1 MYTTAYQKTC
11 SSGEPSRRDDV
22 FKKLC
27 MIKISLTLLLFTAMQ
42 LSAKTI
48 AQTITL
54 SERNATLESVLKK
67 IKKQSGYAFLYQD
80 QLLRQSFRVDIE
92 VTNVR
97 PEEALNLI
105 FKDQPLTYEIIAD
118 KLIAV
123 KEKTIKLE
131 SKPQPEVPRA
141 QDITGTVVNE
151 KGEPLAG
158 ASIMIRG
165 TQRGTTTGSD
175 GRYSLSG
182 VDRNAVLVVSIIG
195 YQTMEIP
202 VNGRSVIA
210 IVMRSAES
218 SLLTDVVVVGYG
230 TQKRSSVTA
239 SISKIQNDI
248 LDQVP
253 SGRLETAL
261 IGRMAGVNIS
271 QSRNIPGA
279 APDISI
285 RGLGSISASNSP
297 LIVIDGFPGGDLG
310 QLDMNDVESIEVLK
324 DASSAAIYG
333 SRGAGGV
340 MMITTKRGTSGKAAL
355 NLNAYSGFAKPMVF
369 NDWLTGEEW
378 YDYLVKYQ
386 NREFAWVGG
395 DVTLPMFGDPRR
407 PVTYQV
413 NPLAKELPQT
423 VWQDEVIQTAPVQN
437 YNLSVKGGSE
447 NVKYY
452 ISGTYANEGGALK
465 TAYYETYGFRANLD
479 VKINKAVSFGM
490 ELNPHFTK
498 QRVAGSNMVNLVKY
512 PPFVSPDKLNGKYP
526 RTFDYIPIG
535 HSGQASPYTFLYGAK
550 NYNNNFASVG
560 RAFVNL
566 RLMDGLSLKTS
577 LGTNI
582 VYNTYN
588 SFTGG
593 IGDPQVNTTGS
604 VSQNQSINL
613 VNENVLSYNK
623 TLHEVHDFSGILGAS
638 YQKNN
643 SQSIGMAAT
652 TNSFNNDIV
661 QTLNNAIIN
670 PSASSQSKSQWG
682 LISYFA
688 RINYAYK
695 DRYLFAA
702 SFRTDGSSRFGS
714 DSKWGNFPSISAA
727 WRMSEENFM
736 QFVPVISELKL
747 RGSYGVTGNF
757 NIGDFQYL
765 GAVGSVLYS
774 PNSATVKGTAQT
786 SIDNPNLSWE
796 KVKGYD
802 LGIELGLFNNRVNIN
817 FDYYDKRTDGM
828 LYAVNVP
835 AITGFTSTIEN
846 IGVVR
851 NRGIDVEIN
860 TRNLTGALKWNT
872 SLNISHNKNK
882 VEDLGGVDERV
893 NTSWSMGFLLRKGV
907 PMFSYYGYKMIGVFQ
922 NEDEIARLPHLTG
935 TVPGNPIFKDVNG
948 DGKIDPDNDR
958 VILGN
963 AQPKVVFGMA
973 NSFSWKKFDLSITW
987 QASFGAKIFNG
998 ENQYYEGNTLG
1009 AMRRSLAERQWWSEA
1024 EPGDGKTPAA
1034 TLTYLFSF
1042 NTNTDFYIED
1052 ASFFNFRNL
1061 NVGYNLSD
1069 VVKTKGIDK
1078 LRVYTSISNLLIIK
1092 SKNNH
1097 AYNPEGT
1104 TLGSVSGINSTPG
1117 VNLGSEPLSRI
1128 IVLGINIGF

>member
-11 SSGEPSRRDDV
+11 SPAGTSGRGGV

-92 VTNVR
+92 VTNVT
-97 PEEALNLI
+97 PEEALSI
-105 FKDQPLTYEIIAD
+105 VFKDQPLTYEIIAD
-118 KLIAV
+118 KLITV
-123 KEKTIKLE
+123 KEKTVRLE
-131 SKPQPEVPRA
+131 NKPQPEAPRA
-141 QDITGTVVNE
+141 QDVTGTVVNE

-175 GRYSLSG
+175 GRYSLSS

-195 YQTMEIP
+195 YQTREIP
-202 VNGRSVIA
+202 VNGRSVIPV
-210 IVMRSAES
+210 VMQPAES
-218 SLLTDVVVVGYG
+218 NLLTDVVVVGYG

-261 IGRMAGVNIS
+261 IGRMAGVDIS
-271 QSRNIPGA
+271 QRRNIPGA
-279 APDISI
+279 APEITI
-285 RGLGSISASNSP
+285 RGTGSISASNSP
-297 LIVIDGFPGGDLG
+297 LVVIDGFPGGDLG

-340 MMITTKRGTSGKAAL
+340 VMVTTKRGTSGKAIL
-355 NLNAYSGFAKPMVF
+355 NLNAYSGITRPIVF

-386 NREFAWVGG
+386 NREFVWAGE
-395 DVTLPMFGDPRR
+395 DPTIPIFGDPRR
-407 PVTYQV
+407 PVNYQV

-437 YNLSVKGGSE
+437 YNLSVKGGGE

-479 VKINKAVSFGM
+479 AKINKVVSFGM
-490 ELNPHFTK
+490 ELNPRFTK

-512 PPFVSPDKLNGKYP
+512 PPFVSPEKLNGKYP
-526 RTFDYIPIG
+526 RTFDYIPTG
-535 HSGQASPYTFLYGAK
+535 HSGQQSPYIFLYGTR
-550 NYNNNFASVG
+550 NFNNNFANIG

-566 RLMDGLSLKTS
+566 SLMDGLSFKTS

-582 VYNTYN
+582 AYNTYN
-588 SFTGG
+588 SFSSG
-593 IGDPQVNTTGS
+593 IGDAAVPTNGS
-604 VSQNQSINL
+604 VSQSQSINL

-623 TLHEVHDFSGILGAS
+623 TIHEVHDFSGILGAS

-643 SQSIGMAAT
+643 SQTISMAAT
-652 TNSFNNDIV
+652 ANSFNNDIV

-670 PSASSQSKSQWG
+670 PSASTQSKSQWG

-688 RINYAYK
+688 RVNYAYK
-695 DRYLFAA
+695 DKYLFAA

-714 DSKWGNFPSISAA
+714 DNKWGNFPSISAA
-727 WRMSEENFM
+727 WRVSEENFM
-736 QFVPVISELKL
+736 QSVPVISELKL

-786 SIDNPNLSWE
+786 SIDNPDLSWE

-802 LGIELGLFNNRVNIN
+802 LGIELGLLGNRVNIN

-828 LYAVNVP
+828 LYAINVP

-846 IGVVR
+846 IGIVR

-860 TRNLTGALKWNT
+860 TRNLTGAFKWNT
-872 SLNISHNKNK
+872 SLNISHNKNN
-882 VEDLGGVDERV
+882 VEDLGGVDERI
-893 NTSWSMGFLLRKGV
+893 NEDWSMGFLLRKGV

-922 NEDEIARLPHLTG
+922 NEDEIARLPHLAG
-935 TVPGNPIFKDVNG
+935 TKPGNPILWDVNG
-948 DGKIDPDNDR
+948 DGKIDPSNDR

-963 AQPKVVFGMA
+963 AQPKAVLGMA
-973 NSFSWKKFDLSITW
+973 NSFSWKRFDLSFTW
-987 QASFGAKIFNG
+987 QASFGSKIINQ

-1009 AMRRSLAERQWWSEA
+1009 AMRRSLAERQWWSEE

-1034 TLTYLFSF
+1034 ALSQLFAF

-1061 NVGYNLSD
+1061 NLGYNLSNILLS
-1069 VVKTKGIDK
+1069 KGIK
-1078 LRVYTSISNLLIIK
+1078 NLRIYTSMNNLFIIK
-1092 SKNNH
+1092 NKNNH

-1104 TLGSVSGINSTPG
+1104 TQGGVSGINSTPG
-1117 VNLGSEPLSRI
+1117 VNRGSEPLNRV
-1128 IVLGINIGF
+1128 IVFGVNVGF